1 MFYMILGNFALFQQ
15 LSGAVDFTGILSSID
30 GNAAIVATL
39 ETLPLAPLVIGVFA
53 IVALI
58 FSATTYDSASYTL
71 ASSATLHL
79 KAGDDPARWH
89 RVFWAFALGLMPVA
103 LMLLQ
108 GNLRPIQ
115 VILLIVSL
123 PILFV
128 GVAMS
133 VSLVKTL
140 RADFAA

>member
-1 MFYMILGNFALFQQ
+1 MGNYAMSLE
-15 LSGAVDFTGILSSID
+15 LSGQVDFTGIMSRLGGS
-30 GNAAIVATL
+30 AAIVAML
-39 ETLPLAPLVIGVFA
+39 EQLPLTGIVIGVFSVIS
-53 IVALI
+53 IVFA
-58 FSATTYDSASYTL
+58 ATTYDSASYTL

-133 VSLVKTL
+133 VALVKSLKT
-140 RADFAA
+140 DYQ